1 MEIEVGDLVV
11 IKEGVTEKSCIYGDY
26 ESKDIGI
33 VIGVERDYYFISFEQ
48 KSKLTGCNRPYHKV
62 SKKEVEAHY
71 ITKTALWKVFK

>member
-11 IKEGVTEKSCIYGDY
+11 IKEGVTEKSCVYGDY

-33 VIGVERDYYFISFEQ
+33 VTGVDHYSYYVSFEQ
-48 KSKLTGCNRPYHKV
+48 KSKLTGYDRPCHRV